1 MAKIM
6 SKVIKIKDVTRGR
19 KIQKLNLL
27 AQPSSSW
34 QKTIDFGKI

>member
-6 SKVIKIKDVTRGR
+6 SKVITIKDVTRGR

-34 QKTIDFGKI
+34 QKTIDFW

>member
-6 SKVIKIKDVTRGR
+6 SKVIKIKDVTGGR

-27 AQPSSSW
+27 APPSSSW
-34 QKTIDFGKI
+34 QKAVDFW